1 MNPKNLPLVAAFI
14 GLTANAA
21 SVTYTTDLPEVCVVQ
36 TCPDNRT
43 FEVPRFNGSMGTL
56 TGVTVVFTVT
66 ATDRFGMENV
76 CLSQSCTG
84 IARADWTA
92 KLCAGSTVLATS
104 TIHDAVAQSVGQYDG
119 VFDSGGMSGR
129 LETPNT
135 LTKSVSLTP
144 SVSFTGSGNITLT
157 SNSCVKHSFTK
168 DASGLGTPI
177 PTNLFKVA
185 VSVSVTYTYNPI

>member
-1 MNPKNLPLVAAFI
+1 MNPKTLPLVAAFL

-76 CLSQSCTG
+76 CLSQPCTG

-104 TIHDAVAQSVGQYDG
+104 TIHDAVAALPG
-119 VFDSGGMSGR
+119 VENVEVELTFDPPWTPDRMS
-129 LETPNT
+129 E
-135 LTKSVSLTP
+135 
-144 SVSFTGSGNITLT
+144 
-157 SNSCVKHSFTK
+157 
-168 DASGLGTPI
+168 DAKFILG
-177 PTNLFKVA
+177 FG
-185 VSVSVTYTYNPI
+185 